1 MSTYTY
7 NFTNAINKTDLNH
20 FWFFWLLR
28 RVQLIIKLAFSRFQ
42 NYPVGI
48 TYELQVYAAS
58 EVTEAPPKYKSTSFA
73 VRKQQL
79 VPEDL
84 EAKIQSNVGTKKKF
98 LCSPG
103 HVELCLTL
111 DKDIYFHGEVISAHV
126 TIDNESRKTVK
137 SVRCDVVQNVNMTIT
152 KTHFSR
158 VVTSVESRD
167 GCPVQPNYKFGRT
180 FQLVP
185 DVRYNKTNA
194 GAALIGQFRDV
205 DSQLASSTLPLNEN
219 SLDEALG
226 IVVSY
231 SVKVTL
237 LFGAIRGEMNVEC
250 GIKLVNK
257 RPDDYVGKIK
267 ASIMD
272 KLKALTV
279 TDNVISIEDFA
290 SIRRFK
296 SIEDCTGP

>member
-1 MSTYTY
+1 M
-7 NFTNAINKTDLNH
+7 
-20 FWFFWLLR
+20 LR
-28 RVQLIIKLAFSRFQ
+28 RVQLIIKLAFTRFQ
-42 NYPVGI
+42 NNPVGI
-48 TYELQVYAAS
+48 TYELQVYAAP
-58 EVTEAPPKYKSTSFA
+58 EVTEAPPKYKSTYFA
-73 VRKQQL
+73 VRKHQL

-84 EAKIQSNVGTKKKF
+84 EAKIQSNVATKKKF

-126 TIDNESRKTVK
+126 TLDNESRKTVK
-137 SVRCDVVQNVNMTIT
+137 SVRCDVVQNVNMAIT

-158 VVTSVESRD
+158 VMTSVESRD

-185 DVRYNKTNA
+185 DVRYNKTTA

-231 SVKVTL
+231 SVRVTL
-237 LFGAIRGEMNVEC
+237 LFGAIRGEMNVER

-257 RPDDYVGKIK
+257 RPEDYVGKIK
-267 ASIMD
+267 ASIME

-279 TDNVISIEDFA
+279 TDNVISIEHFA
-290 SIRRFK
+290 SIRRLI
-296 SIEDCTGP
+296 SIDDCTGP